1 MAVKK
6 SDLYSSLWASCD
18 ELRGG
23 MDASQY
29 KDYVLFML
37 FIKYVSDKYGNS
49 DDLEPPIIIPEGAS
63 FEDMVALKGNP
74 NIGDLINT
82 QVIQPLVESNEMLA
96 RTDFPDFNDP
106 NKLGEGNDRVQ
117 RLTNLIAIFERQD
130 LNFAKNRADHDDI
143 LGDAYEYLMRHFA
156 SESGKSKGQFYTPS
170 EVSRIIAKVIGIS
183 SKNTVAGTTA
193 YDPTCGS
200 GSLLLKVAAEAGKRI
215 TLEGQE
221 KDVTTAGLARMNMI
235 LHDFPTAKII
245 AGNTLTSPKFL
256 EGQRLRTYDYVV
268 ANPPFSDKAW
278 STGFSYDDDGAITD
292 RHNRFEWGAPP
303 KKQGDYAYLLHIIRS
318 MKRTGK
324 AACILPH
331 GVLFRGNAEADLRE
345 ALIKSGYLKAIIG
358 LPPNLFYGT
367 GIPACIV
374 VLDKEN
380 ATARRGIFMIDA
392 SKGFRK
398 DGAKNRLREQ
408 DIHRIV
414 DTFRKGADVAG
425 YARMVPFDQI
435 ADPRNAFNLNLA
447 RYIDTSEP
455 EDIHDIDAHL
465 QGGIPKR
472 DIDALEGWWEV
483 MPGLR
488 GELFSDLRPNYLS
501 LTRPTGEVKAAIE
514 EHAEFQAF
522 TTAASGTFTA
532 WRTRTDTAC
541 RAFAPGDQ
549 PKELIETISEDLL
562 EAFRKVPLVDPYDVY
577 QHLMDY
583 WAEALQDDAYVIAAT
598 GWVAGAKPREIV
610 KRKNKDGKLAWPEPG
625 DYVIGRRRFTS
636 DLIPARLMVARFF
649 AAEQAEIDAFDVR
662 IAELEQDL
670 AEKLEEGAGEDGL
683 LAEVIEG
690 EGDKQ
695 KITVKAL
702 KARLK
707 EIGRDP
713 DMADERQALEA
724 YQKVMTALDAKKKKR
739 KAADDALWKMVH
751 DRYGTLTED
760 EAKTL
765 VVADKW
771 LDTIEAQVTDEVAH
785 VAQALSTRVKGLA
798 ERYAMPLRELE
809 KEVQAL
815 SARVAKHL
823 AAIGA
828 TTGQARQ
835 QAVIGLLSGK
845 VRLPGF
851 SEPWRKVK
859 LGDHVAFI
867 RNGVHSRAQLTVNDA
882 VRNLHY
888 GDIHVASSIRLDLR
902 NASMPRLPS
911 AEASRL
917 ARLQDGDLV
926 FVDASEDLAG
936 VGKSLE
942 ITGAEEIEAVAG
954 QHTIAARFDKDVI
967 VDGFKGYLQ
976 YIPDFSSHLRR
987 LAAGTKV
994 YATNRKHIASAEIEL
1009 PDPDEQIAIAN
1020 VLSDMDAEIAALE
1033 ARLDKSRMLKH
1044 AMMQALL
1051 TGGAGAESESESAQM
1066 QLVAA
1071 HA

>member
-1 MAVKK
+1 
-6 SDLYSSLWASCD
+6 
-18 ELRGG
+18 

-37 FIKYVSDKYGNS
+37 FIKYVSDKYGDS
-49 DDLEPPIIIPEGAS
+49 DDLEPPIIIPKGAR
-63 FEDMVALKGNP
+63 FNDMAALTGNP

-82 QVIQPLVESNEMLA
+82 QVIQPLVDANEMLA

-106 NKLGEGNDRVQ
+106 NKLGEGNDRVD
-117 RLTNLIAIFERQD
+117 RLGRLISIFSSPD

-156 SESGKSKGQFYTPS
+156 TESGKSKGQFYTPS

-183 SKNTVAGTTA
+183 PKNTVAGTTA

-235 LHDFPTAKII
+235 LHDFPTAKIV
-245 AGNTLTSPKFL
+245 AGNTLTTPKFL
-256 EGQRLRTYDYVV
+256 EGERLRTYDYVV

-278 STGFSYDDDGAITD
+278 STGFSYDDKGAITD
-292 RHNRFEWGAPP
+292 KHNRFEWGAPP
-303 KKQGDYAYLLHIIRS
+303 KKQGDYAYLLHIIRT
-318 MKRTGK
+318 MKSSGK

-358 LPPNLFYGT
+358 LPPNLFFGT
-367 GIPACIV
+367 GIPACII

-414 DTFRKGADVAG
+414 DTYRKGADSPG
-425 YARMVPFDQI
+425 YARMVPFNEI

-447 RYIDTSEP
+447 RYIDTSKA

-465 QGGIPKR
+465 QGGIPQR
-472 DIDALEGWWEV
+472 DIDALEGWWKV
-483 MPGLR
+483 MPSLR
-488 GELFSDLRPNYLS
+488 GELFEDLRPGYLS
-501 LTRPTGEVKAAIE
+501 LTRPIAEVKTGIE
-514 EHAEFQAF
+514 QHEEFQ
-522 TTAASGTFTA
+522 TFTA
-532 WRTRTDTAC
+532 AAAGTFADWRGRADAAC
-541 RAFAPGDQ
+541 RAFRPGDQ
-549 PKELIETISEDLL
+549 PKELIEAISEDLL
-562 EAFRKVPLVDPYDVY
+562 AAFQSVPLVDPYDVY

-583 WAEALQDDAYVIAAT
+583 WAEALQDDSYVIAAT
-598 GWVAGAKPREIV
+598 GWVAGSQPREIV
-610 KRKNKDGKLAWPEPG
+610 KRKGKSGKLEWPEPG
-625 DYVIGRRRFTS
+625 DYMLGRRRFTS
-636 DLIPARLMVARFF
+636 DLIPSRLIVVRYF
-649 AAEQAEIDAFDVR
+649 AAEQAEIDAFDMR

-695 KITVKAL
+695 KITAKAL

-713 DMADERQALEA
+713 DMADERKALEA
-724 YQKVMTALDAKKKKR
+724 YQKGMTALDATKKTR

-751 DRYGTLTED
+751 DRYGKLTED

-771 LDTIEAQVTDEVAH
+771 LDTIEARVTDEVAH

-798 ERYAMPLRELE
+798 ERYAMPLPKLE
-809 KEVQAL
+809 EEVDVLA
-815 SARVAKHL
+815 ARVATHL
-823 AAIGA
+823 KAMGAAW
-828 TTGQARQ
+828 T
-835 QAVIGLLSGK
+835 
-845 VRLPGF
+845 
-851 SEPWRKVK
+851 
-859 LGDHVAFI
+859 
-867 RNGVHSRAQLTVNDA
+867 
-882 VRNLHY
+882 
-888 GDIHVASSIRLDLR
+888 
-902 NASMPRLPS
+902 
-911 AEASRL
+911 
-917 ARLQDGDLV
+917 
-926 FVDASEDLAG
+926 
-936 VGKSLE
+936 
-942 ITGAEEIEAVAG
+942 
-954 QHTIAARFDKDVI
+954 
-967 VDGFKGYLQ
+967 
-976 YIPDFSSHLRR
+976 
-987 LAAGTKV
+987 
-994 YATNRKHIASAEIEL
+994 
-1009 PDPDEQIAIAN
+1009 
-1020 VLSDMDAEIAALE
+1020 
-1033 ARLDKSRMLKH
+1033 
-1044 AMMQALL
+1044 
-1051 TGGAGAESESESAQM
+1051 
-1066 QLVAA
+1066 
-1071 HA
+1071 